1 MPHSYPHDLAYSV
14 HDRWDD
20 ASLAIGRARGAGL
33 PVSPPP
39 ARGVLQEVFSTCY
52 QASLM
57 REEER
62 PVTFRLIL
70 CEPELFPMK
79 GGPPTGLHRLEF
91 TTSRPF
97 ELQELSRLSPAADY
111 HRSLIGARLSGGG
124 GLEIWGIVQSGPGW
138 VRTFQG
144 GRDRHTPL
152 PPVLVVH
159 VNGPGQLGA
168 HRGDFLVAKLERGE
182 ISGSSMDVFEAEWL
196 RESFKE
202 RRAELAELHE
212 ASRERADGPW
222 APLGPDLTRML
233 GQQVVRRVVSVMRGA
248 RHGGTVIFVP
258 AALTEELSTKSR
270 YVATKYGFT
279 EGEPRSRLRTLVV
292 RAMNVLAET
301 HGRGAREEPKPVGWA
316 EYEVSSDEKLAKLD
330 EAMFE
335 VAHLIAALSAVD
347 GAVVI
352 TKRFELLGFG
362 AEISGKLPEV
372 STVARALDVE
382 GKRTVQESIEGV
394 GTRHR
399 SAYRLCSELKEAV
412 AVVISQDGGARFVKW
427 KDGGVTYWDQA

>member
-1 MPHSYPHDLAYSV
+1 MPYAYPKDLAYSV

-20 ASLAIGRARGAGL
+20 APLYVGPTPEATLPAG
-33 PVSPPP
+33 PPP
-39 ARGVLQEVFSTCY
+39 ALGVLEEVFSTCY

-70 CEPELFPMK
+70 CEPELFPAE

-91 TTSRPF
+91 TASRSF
-97 ELQELSRLSPAADY
+97 EVQELRRLSPAAEY
-111 HRSLIGARLSGGG
+111 NRSLIGARLSGGD
-124 GLEIWGIVQSGPGW
+124 GLEIWGVVQSGPGW

-144 GRDRHTPL
+144 GRDRHAPL

-159 VNGPGQLGA
+159 VSGPGLLGA
-168 HRGDFLVAKLERGE
+168 YRGDFLVAKLERGK
-182 ISGSSMDVFEAEWL
+182 ISGSSMDVFASSWL
-196 RESFKE
+196 PESFKE
-202 RRAELAELHE
+202 RRAELAQLHE
-212 ASRERADGPW
+212 AARSRADRRWP
-222 APLGPDLTRML
+222 PLDPDFTRVL
-233 GQQVVRRVVSVMRGA
+233 GQQVVRRLVSVMRSA

-258 AALTEELSTKSR
+258 AVFAGELSAENR
-270 YVATKYGFT
+270 YVAIKYGFA

-301 HGRGAREEPKPVGWA
+301 YGHGSKEEPKPVGWA
-316 EYEVSSDEKLAKLD
+316 EYEVSSNEKIVKLD
-330 EAMFE
+330 EAIFE
-335 VAHLIAALSAVD
+335 VAHLIAALSVVD

-362 AEISGKLPEV
+362 AEISGRLPDV
-372 STVARALDVE
+372 RTVTRALDIE
-382 GKRTVQESIEGV
+382 GKRVVQEGIEGV

-399 SAYRLCSELKEAV
+399 SVYRLCSELKEAV

-427 KDGGVTYWDQA
+427 KDGAVTYWDQA